1 MALVGFD
8 DAEPVAESA
17 DPPLTTV
24 RQDIEGMGHL
34 MARLLLR
41 TLNKV
46 QGERGVPASV
56 VTPTALVRRA
66 SA

>member
-8 DAEPVAESA
+8 DMASVVEST

-24 RQDIEGMGHL
+24 RQDIEGMGRL
-34 MARLLLR
+34 MVRLLMR
-41 TLNKV
+41 VLNE
-46 QGERGVPASV
+46 GEPGSGGPASV
-56 VTPTALVRRA
+56 ITPTTLVRRA